1 MSLYRKL
8 SLLFIAIVMLVLG
21 STLTVVYTQSR
32 AMMVSQAKQKT
43 VLLIHTINSALE
55 AGIPDYNF
63 EAILLHLSAQNSNIQ
78 SFSIYKLNGYFY
90 DIASTDPSKI
100 GSLAPKNEQ
109 LLMSQGRTESIMKNN
124 ILHIIAPVLINGVT
138 IYSADVNYSL
148 KNDLA
153 STAKLFVQFLVVG
166 IVAIALAALALWGF
180 SKRILSRPLLMITT
194 AANDIAGGRFQVD
207 LGKLDQRKDEM
218 GMLARSFMRMAN
230 NLRDVIAGISETSDN
245 LQRSFQELVTSGD
258 STVQGALHVTSVM
271 EHLRR
276 TVSEQLGYAQALTD
290 LSLRL
295 QHRMNSDAGSEIQLV
310 DAVERDL
317 EELTKLADQ
326 LQVRSSEL
334 SAGLNTILATADGQ
348 LSWIQETNR
357 STAKLEALAA
367 ELRELTS
374 IFDLM

>member
-32 AMMVSQAKQKT
+32 AMMVTQAKQKT

-109 LLMSQGRTESIMKNN
+109 LLMSQGRTESTMNNN

-153 STAKLFVQFLVVG
+153 STAKLFVQFLIVG

-180 SKRILSRPLLMITT
+180 SKRILSRPLFMITT

-276 TVSEQLGYAQALTD
+276 TVNEQLGYAQALTD

-295 QHRMNSDAGSEIQLV
+295 QHRINSDAGSEIQLV

-326 LQVRSSEL
+326 LQIRSSEL

>member
-295 QHRMNSDAGSEIQLV
+295 QHRMNSDAGSEIQLL
-310 DAVERDL
+310 DAVEQDL

>member
-295 QHRMNSDAGSEIQLV
+295 QHRMNSDAGSEIQLL

-326 LQVRSSEL
+326 LQVKTSEL